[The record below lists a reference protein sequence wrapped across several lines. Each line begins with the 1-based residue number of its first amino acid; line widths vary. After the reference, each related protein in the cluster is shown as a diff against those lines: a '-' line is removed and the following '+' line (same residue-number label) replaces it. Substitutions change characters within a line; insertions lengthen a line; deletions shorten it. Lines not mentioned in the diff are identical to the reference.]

1 MCSEITCSYYDETT
15 YLLRCCFFCLR
26 CPNLSN
32 HSLSSAYCHDRDV
45 EALARGLHT
54 NNAWTMCAKSGWRYL
69 GPLARTAI
77 AVTFKRTVIADY
89 MLVLKVL
96 LLGQLFFTLPTQAS
110 RYQKM
115 RAASHCRRCCR
126 APWPAVVFA
135 RSAVEAHARP
145 QLWTRGLWWLAPLP
159 CARQV
164 LNK

>member
-110 RYQKM
+110 KYQMM
-115 RAASHCRRCCR
+115 RAASNCRRFR
-126 APWPAVVFA
+126 KVHWPAV
-135 RSAVEAHARP
+135 HGRP
-145 QLWTRGLWWLAPLP
+145 LACGCPMRD
-159 CARQV
+159 CGYG
-164 LNK
+164 